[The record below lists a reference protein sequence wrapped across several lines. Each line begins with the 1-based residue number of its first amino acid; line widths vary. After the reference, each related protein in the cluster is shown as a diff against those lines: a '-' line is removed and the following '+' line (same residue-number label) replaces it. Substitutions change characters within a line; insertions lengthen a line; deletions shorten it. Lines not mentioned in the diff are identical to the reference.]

1 MDRNDGRSKLRDE
14 ILRNEMN
21 FTDFEI
27 IIKEALN
34 KQSYKQPYVNR
45 EKDLDDQNEVI
56 KPNITDKELSM
67 AINIDLKLFTQ
78 RFFEFVH

>member
-21 FTDFEI
+21 FKDFEI

>member
-21 FTDFEI
+21 FKYFEI